1 MLTCDISTFWGRA
14 QSWGEL
20 QHWSPKVL
28 VASPPCTW
36 FSTLQNINQRHYT
49 EEDRTHRD
57 KQAMSLL
64 SFAVSCCKSQYDAG
78 RGFIFEHPWKATSW
92 QRQPL
97 VELAGLDGVGSIDFD
112 QCCTGLVGPNG
123 QPIKKRTKLLTNIPP
138 VLLRFSQHQCSCSMK
153 HLRIEG
159 ACRGIPLARYCQ
171 VYTTVLCDEILVCI
185 DEYVHGRDLD
195 ATPIMAETVS

>member
-1 MLTCDISTFWGRA
+1 MEPSLGGVDPAAVTGSDDGNDLVTVHGSDSDSEGESRCDVAELFSPPRICARAGLWGLIPGFSHDLCSHVDLSTFWGRA

-78 RGFIFEHPWKATSW
+78 RGFIFEHPWKATRWS
-92 QRQPL
+92 
-97 VELAGLDGVGSIDFD
+97 AGGHPGRAV
-112 QCCTGLVGPNG
+112 
-123 QPIKKRTKLLTNIPP
+123 
-138 VLLRFSQHQCSCSMK
+138 
-153 HLRIEG
+153 
-159 ACRGIPLARYCQ
+159 
-171 VYTTVLCDEILVCI
+171 LVCLWPHH
-185 DEYVHGRDLD
+185 VHSDGLRCT
-195 ATPIMAETVS
+195 ARTPCQS